1 MLGDEQLLPAAGL
14 HVQVAVVDEQQLQE
28 VLGQLG
34 GPGHEVPHPQ
44 RLWERCGVMGVPFQP
59 PPRTLPLL
67 THGTVVL
74 AGLGGAVGLWGAA
87 AADSR
92 AVRMRTAEPPGG
104 AMAAGGRGV
113 RGAAVRM
120 DGWTL
125 LPRLFVFAAP
135 LKAAACCGA
144 V

>member
-59 PPRTLPLL
+59 PPPAPCPSLPTALL
-67 THGTVVL
+67 CWPGSE
-74 AGLGGAVGLWGAA
+74 ALWVCGE
-87 AADSR
+87 R
-92 AVRMRTAEPPGG
+92 LLQTAE
-104 AMAAGGRGV
+104 R
-113 RGAAVRM
+113 
-120 DGWTL
+120 
-125 LPRLFVFAAP
+125 
-135 LKAAACCGA
+135 
-144 V
+144 

>member
-1 MLGDEQLLPAAGL
+1 M
-14 HVQVAVVDEQQLQE
+14 
-28 VLGQLG
+28 
-34 GPGHEVPHPQ
+34 
-44 RLWERCGVMGVPFQP
+44 
-59 PPRTLPLL
+59 
-67 THGTVVL
+67 
-74 AGLGGAVGLWGAA
+74 GLWGAA

-104 AMAAGGRGV
+104 AMAAGGGGV

-120 DGWTL
+120 DGWML

-135 LKAAACCGA
+135 LKAAAHCGA